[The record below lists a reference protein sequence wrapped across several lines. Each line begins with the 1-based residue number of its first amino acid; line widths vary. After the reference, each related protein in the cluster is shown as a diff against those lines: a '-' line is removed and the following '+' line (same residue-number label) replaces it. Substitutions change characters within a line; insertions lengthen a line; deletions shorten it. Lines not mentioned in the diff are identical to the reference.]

1 MFGPTSCH
9 CLQGEGEMTD
19 ILTLQ
24 AKEHARTEELIE
36 RAIKALRIELEATHE
51 AAKRIEELV
60 MRLRARRGRVP

>member
-1 MFGPTSCH
+1 
-9 CLQGEGEMTD
+9 MTD